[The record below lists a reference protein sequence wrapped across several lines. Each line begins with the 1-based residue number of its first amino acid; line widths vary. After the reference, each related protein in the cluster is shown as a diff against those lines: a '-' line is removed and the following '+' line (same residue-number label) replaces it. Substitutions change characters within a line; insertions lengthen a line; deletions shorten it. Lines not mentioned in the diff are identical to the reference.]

1 MDKPYKIKN
10 IDLNNVSYSEI
21 KGNSKKYVNI
31 KYNNQ
36 KFMFQTPELLFINN
50 IIEHQKYY
58 ELNIPLYGPKVD
70 EFIIFLNELDKHIIN
85 DIINRRVEWNIENG
99 KYKSLI
105 RDVVDM
111 EENEI
116 YQNGMIKLKIEKR
129 NKIIIRKNNKI
140 VSLKDLSLDNYIKLI
155 IECSA
160 LSLSNNILSIY
171 LKPLLIDQKTNIE
184 LVDET
189 EDDIIET
196 DNKMNMN
203 DSIISELLTTKN

>member
-31 KYNNQ
+31 KYNNK

-50 IIEHQKYY
+50 IIEHQKYF
-58 ELNIPLYGPKVD
+58 ELNIPLYGPKID
-70 EFIIFLNELDKHIIN
+70 DFITFLNELDKQIIN
-85 DIINRRVEWNIENG
+85 DIINKRVEWNINNG

-105 RDVVDM
+105 RDVIDM
-111 EENEI
+111 EDDDI
-116 YQNGMIKLKIEKR
+116 YKNGMIKLKIEKR

-155 IECSA
+155 IECAA

-171 LKPLLIDQKTNIE
+171 LKPVLIDQKTNIE
-184 LVDET
+184 LIDET

-196 DNKMNMN
+196 DNKINMN
-203 DSIISELLTTKN
+203 DSIISELLTIKN